1 MLNSYKCLSAWML
14 LLLLT
19 GTTVFAQR
27 TVTGVVT
34 DKANEPLPGAAV
46 LLKGTSTGSV
56 TDMDGKYSIEVAND
70 QSVLVYSF
78 IGYVTAEETVGSRS
92 VINKTLDEMRPSVR

>member
-34 DKANEPLPGAAV
+34 DKANEPLPGAAI

-70 QSVLVYSF
+70 PSVLVYSF